1 MLKKIILIVSFT
13 FVSLQATDYMMVV
26 DVENLKANGKE
37 WDLGGNAP
45 DIYAKLNKESL
56 PLSTDCKNEYRC
68 VIEFS
73 SEDSDWY
80 IEVYDKDKLA
90 DDVIGRGNCTVGD
103 VCEFGQAKV
112 KIVVKQ

>member
-1 MLKKIILIVSFT
+1 MLKKVVFIVSFL
-13 FVSLQATDYMMVV
+13 FVSLEATDYMMVV
-26 DVENLKANGKE
+26 DVENLKANGKD

-45 DIYAKLNKESL
+45 DIFVKLNKESL
-56 PLSTDCKNEYRC
+56 PLYQNCKNEYRC

-90 DDVIGRGNCTVGD
+90 NDVIGRGNCLVGD
-103 VCEFGQAKV
+103 TCEFGQAKV
-112 KIVVKQ
+112 KIVEK